1 MSVIIVGWG
10 TGGASPHG
18 LVIESASLAAGDDGA
33 DLRGEPRRCRAEP
46 AGALARD
53 RPARRRRNA
62 GTPLARAVAV
72 KLSLTAGYAV
82 DARVEAGG
90 NERAPQDARAD
101 LLGQSGPA
109 GDLPD
114 DPPTPCLS
122 SRCTVRVMKIGPSQ
136 RLAMARSGAGAVAR
150 GITARLP
157 PGDRQGRDVVASGP
171 VAWECPAADDTADT
185 HRRGLPQRL
194 LFDGVLIEPGDV
206 ALPLGDGGPGAPGGF
221 EAA

>member
-1 MSVIIVGWG
+1 VSVIIVGWG

-90 NERAPQDARAD
+90 DERAPQGVRTD
-101 LLGQSGPA
+101 LPGQSRPA

-122 SRCTVRVMKIGPSQ
+122 SRCTVRVMKIGPPQ
-136 RLAMARSGAGAVAR
+136 RLAMARSGAGAPSRAGSPRAYLRATGRAATSLRPAR
-150 GITARLP
+150 SRGNVQPRTTRRTRTA
-157 PGDRQGRDVVASGP
+157 GD
-171 VAWECPAADDTADT
+171 CPSDSSSTAY
-185 HRRGLPQRL
+185 L
-194 LFDGVLIEPGDV
+194 
-206 ALPLGDGGPGAPGGF
+206 
-221 EAA
+221 